1 MIRTDP
7 SMMAS
12 GMRISAVER
21 ERSYSL
27 MALFTMGSG
36 RLTRYMAR
44 GSTYP
49 ATVTGTK
56 ATSTLE

>member
-7 SMMAS
+7 SMMVS
-12 GMRISAVER
+12 GLRISAVER

-27 MALFTMGSG
+27 MALFTMASG
-36 RLTRYMAR
+36 RLTRYTAR
-44 GSTYP
+44 GSTYL